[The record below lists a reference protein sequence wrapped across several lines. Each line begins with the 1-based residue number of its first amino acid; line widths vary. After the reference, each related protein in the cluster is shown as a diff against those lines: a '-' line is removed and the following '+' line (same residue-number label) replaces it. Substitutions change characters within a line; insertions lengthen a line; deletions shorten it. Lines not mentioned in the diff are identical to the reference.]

1 MRRYILTFSL
11 AIGIIISAQSQS
23 ESMTDSERLIR
34 METLMLERFK
44 AIDQRFD
51 ALDKKIDDTKADL
64 QRQINDTKNDLQRQ
78 LNGVKDDLEQNKQDF
93 DQKLDRVWSVMFWL
107 GGMLLT
113 AMFALMGF
121 ILWDRRSYLSAVK
134 EQQRLMT
141 ARQELLERQQRL
153 NNIVIDKLVEE
164 DPRLKE
170 LVEEAAATLDDK

>member
-11 AIGIIISAQSQS
+11 AISIVVSAQSQS

-34 METLMLERFK
+34 IETLMLE
-44 AIDQRFD
+44 RFD
-51 ALDKKIDDTKADL
+51 ALDKKIDAVKADLQRQINDTKADL
-64 QRQINDTKNDLQRQ
+64 QRQINDVRTDLQRQ
-78 LNGVKDDLEQNKQDF
+78 IDDNKQDF

-153 NNIVIDKLVEE
+153 NNIVIDKLVDD
-164 DPRLKE
+164 DPHLKE
-170 LVEEAAATLDDK
+170 FVEEAAATLDDE